1 MCIRWISWIS
11 CVSTYKGTFNLS
23 FTLVT
28 VLMFPRSRDPP
39 LPFSEV
45 FLLDRSLLDLHH
57 YFLLLLVILLH
68 TFRIFKWVDHHR
80 FQKNLGVSLNIVGRL
95 WHYRIEA
102 ATADHLAPLIGQIFD
117 DERQAEMQ
125 QNMWKFLQMMMT
137 MNPTLMNS
145 QCSCL
150 YVYQPCRGPQT
161 DTSGP
166 EPCAFSAGTTFTV
179 GHSTGPGPG
188 QCDLG
193 WNIVS
198 PHGWWIQSLWGGW
211 ST

>member
-68 TFRIFKWVDHHR
+68 TFRIFKWVDHHL
-80 FQKNLGVSLNIVGRL
+80 FQKPWGFAEHCWTTLTLPHRSCYCRSFSSSHWSDFRWWTTG
-95 WHYRIEA
+95 WD
-102 ATADHLAPLIGQIFD
+102 ATKHVEFSTNDDD
-117 DERQAEMQ
+117 DESNTDE
-125 QNMWKFLQMMMT
+125 LT
-137 MNPTLMNS
+137 MFMLVCVSTMSGATNGYFWSGTL
-145 QCSCL
+145 
-150 YVYQPCRGPQT
+150 R
-161 DTSGP
+161 
-166 EPCAFSAGTTFTV
+166 F
-179 GHSTGPGPG
+179 
-188 QCDLG
+188 
-193 WNIVS
+193 
-198 PHGWWIQSLWGGW
+198 
-211 ST
+211 

>member
-1 MCIRWISWIS
+1 
-11 CVSTYKGTFNLS
+11 VSGSSS
-23 FTLVT
+23 F
-28 VLMFPRSRDPP
+28 P
-39 LPFSEV
+39 
-45 FLLDRSLLDLHH
+45 
-57 YFLLLLVILLH
+57 
-68 TFRIFKWVDHHR
+68 
-80 FQKNLGVSLNIVGRL
+80 KNLGVSLNIVGRL

-102 ATADHLAPLIGQIFD
+102 ATADHLAPIIGQIFD

-125 QNMWKFLQMMMT
+125 QNMWNFLQMMMT

-150 YVYQPCRGPQT
+150 YVYQPFRGLQA

-166 EPCAFSAGTTFTV
+166 EPCVFSAGTSFTV
-179 GHSTGPGPG
+179 GHSTGPGPS

-198 PHGWWIQSLWGGW
+198 PHDWWTQSLWGGW